1 LTPCN
6 LAEIFNTADR
16 TTLLRIV
23 SGGKWCDRH
32 LSGQP
37 VEINMIISE
46 SHGRVGLWMPKAT
59 RVEELAAHRARLT
72 LEPLER
78 GFGTTLGAALR
89 RVLLSSLPG
98 CAPTQVTLAQAAHE
112 QAAPEGIGE
121 DVVHLMLNLK
131 GVVFRMQDR
140 QEASVTLRAERA
152 GPVRA
157 GDILTPM
164 GVQVVNPEHVI
175 AHLLPRAQL
184 DMQIKVEVGRGYAPG
199 DRRRYAGER
208 AAWGSTIR
216 LDASFSPVRRVT
228 YAVEPTRLEQRSDL
242 DRLALDIATDGSI
255 TPSEALSQAAGLLMA
270 QLDPFAACRSGSPV
284 DPVSAARVAQQRT
297 YELAG
302 LMRPVDDLDL
312 TVRSSNCLKAENIHL
327 VGDLIQRTETEL
339 LRTPNLGRKSLN
351 EIKGALAERGLS
363 LGSGLQ
369 GWPPTGR
376 AAH

>member
-1 LTPCN
+1 
-6 LAEIFNTADR
+6 
-16 TTLLRIV
+16 
-23 SGGKWCDRH
+23 
-32 LSGQP
+32 
-37 VEINMIISE
+37 MIIYE
-46 SHGRVGLWMPKAT
+46 SHGRLGLSMPKAT
-59 RVEELAAHRARLT
+59 RIEELAAHRARLT

-131 GVVFRMQDR
+131 GVVFRMHDR
-140 QEASVTLRAERA
+140 QEASLTLRAEGA

-175 AHLLPRAQL
+175 AQLLPGARL

-199 DRRRYAGER
+199 QLRSCAGER
-208 AAWGSTIR
+208 ATWGRTIR
-216 LDASFSPVRRVT
+216 LDASFSPVRRVA
-228 YAVEPTRLEQRSDL
+228 YAVEPTRVEQRTDL
-242 DRLALDIATDGSI
+242 DRLVLDIATDGSI
-255 TPSEALSQAAGLLMA
+255 TPCEALSQGASLLMA
-270 QLDPFAACRSGSPV
+270 QLDPFAACRSASTLEPV
-284 DPVSAARVAQQRT
+284 AAAHEAQKRT

-302 LMRPVDDLDL
+302 LMRPVDELDM
-312 TVRSSNCLKAENIHL
+312 TVRSSNCLKAENIYL
-327 VGDLIQRTETEL
+327 LGDLIQRTETEL

-351 EIKGALAERGLS
+351 EIKGALAERGLT
-363 LGSGLQ
+363 LGSTLQ
-369 GWPPTGR
+369 DWPLTGR
-376 AAH
+376 GAH

>member
-1 LTPCN
+1 
-6 LAEIFNTADR
+6 
-16 TTLLRIV
+16 
-23 SGGKWCDRH
+23 
-32 LSGQP
+32 
-37 VEINMIISE
+37 MIISE
-46 SHGRVGLWMPKAT
+46 SRGRVRLSMPKAT
-59 RVEELAAHRARLT
+59 KVEELAAHRARLT

-112 QAAPEGIGE
+112 QAALEGVGE
-121 DVVHLMLNLK
+121 DLVHLMLNLK

-140 QEASVTLRAERA
+140 QEASLTLRADRA

-157 GDILTPM
+157 GDILTPL
-164 GVQVVNPEHVI
+164 GVQVLNPAHVI
-175 AHLLPRAQL
+175 AQLLPGAQL

-199 DRRRYAGER
+199 DLHRIAGRRAT
-208 AAWGSTIR
+208 WGPAIH
-216 LDASFSPVRRVT
+216 LDASFSPVRRVA
-228 YAVEPTRLEQRSDL
+228 YAVESTRVHQRTDL
-242 DRLALDIATDGSI
+242 DRLVLDVATDGSI
-255 TPSEALSQAAGLLMA
+255 TPCEALIQGAGLLMT
-270 QLDPFAACRSGSPV
+270 QLDPFAGCRSGIPV
-284 DPVSAARVAQQRT
+284 EPSSNARMAQQREH
-297 YELAG
+297 ELSG

-327 VGDLIQRTETEL
+327 VGDLIQRSETEL

-351 EIKGALAERGLS
+351 EIKGALAQRGLT
-363 LGSGLQ
+363 LGSTLQ